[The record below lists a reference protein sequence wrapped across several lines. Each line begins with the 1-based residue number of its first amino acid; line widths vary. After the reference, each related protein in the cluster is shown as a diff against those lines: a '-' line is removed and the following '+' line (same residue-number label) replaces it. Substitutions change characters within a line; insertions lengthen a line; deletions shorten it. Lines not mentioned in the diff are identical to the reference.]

1 MRSGGLSTACAV
13 LLLGAGFAG
22 PMLPGCERS
31 PTERADAV
39 TDLTWEP
46 RFARLSDE
54 LQRLVG
60 CREAELG
67 HLQMMDFADAS
78 RGETAEALRQALI
91 AAQPQ
96 IESCLTAASELDGT
110 MPELRWGDDSE
121 TATDAHLDRARARIQ
136 NTARLLEADAV
147 RHWEQGKE
155 SEAWRRLI
163 GVAQTCEYLLAQPSK
178 DHRLLGALVYYPLV
192 YEAEALCVDRPE
204 PQHTPESTAFLEM
217 VLRLERSLQP
227 DAPKWRQAIARLRTA
242 LE

>member
-1 MRSGGLSTACAV
+1 MGSGALSAACV
-13 LLLGAGFAG
+13 VVLLGASITA
-22 PMLPGCERS
+22 PTLSGCERS
-31 PTERADAV
+31 ASEHADAI

-54 LQRLVG
+54 LQRLAG
-60 CREAELG
+60 FREAELG

-78 RGETAEALRQALI
+78 QGETVEALREALI

-96 IESCLTAASELDGT
+96 IESCLTAAAELDGT

-147 RHWEQGKE
+147 RHWEHNEE

-163 GVAQTCEYLLAQPSK
+163 GVAQICEHLLAQPGT
-178 DHRLLGALVYYPLV
+178 DHHQLGALIYYPLV
-192 YEAEALCVDRPE
+192 YEAEALCADRPE
-204 PQHTPESTAFLEM
+204 PEHTPESTAFLEM
-217 VLRLERSLQP
+217 VIELQVSLQP
-227 DAPKWRQAIARLRTA
+227 HEPRWREAIAQLRAA